1 MEQKAILVGVCLENT
16 ADFDASMEELAQL
29 AASCGIETAGVVT
42 QKLDA
47 VNTAHY
53 IGPGKLPEIALYVR
67 NTHADVVIFNDELSP
82 SQIRNLEKA
91 CDGPVKDR
99 TMLILDIFARRARTR
114 EARLQVETASLRYM
128 LPRLAGMHRSLSQQT
143 GGVGTTTRGAG
154 EKLLELNRRQIQTR
168 IARLDRELEILVG
181 QRQTRRRQRRRTG
194 IPVVSLVG
202 YTNAGKSTLLN
213 ALLRYTGQPADKEVL
228 EKDMLFATLET
239 SVRHITL
246 PGNRSFLL
254 TDTVGF
260 VRRLPHHLVKAFR
273 STLEEVGESDLLIHV
288 VDCSSP
294 EYREQI
300 DVTNETLRQIG
311 VEDIPVIYAFNK
323 SDRTDIRP
331 RMENSESVTVSAR
344 DGTGLD
350 RLAEAIAHHIFSDTV
365 RCEMR
370 IPFREGET
378 VDYLR
383 RHAHILSADYKPD
396 GTHLLLDCSPADYR
410 RFYQYVQ
417 PEN

>member
-1 MEQKAILVGVCLENT
+1 MKQKAILVGVCLGNT
-16 ADFDASMEELAQL
+16 AGFDASMEELAQL
-29 AASCGIETAGVVT
+29 TDACGIEPAGIVT
-42 QKLDA
+42 QNLDS

-67 NTHADVVIFNDELSP
+67 NTGADVMIFNDELSP

-91 CDGPVKDR
+91 CDCAVKDR

-128 LPRLAGMHRSLSQQT
+128 LPRLTGMRQSLEQQT

-154 EKLLELNRRQIQTR
+154 EKLLELNRRQIQIR
-168 IARLDRELEILVG
+168 IARLDRELEVLVG

-239 SVRHITL
+239 SVRRITL

-273 STLEEVGESDLLIHV
+273 STLEEVSESDLLIHV

-311 VEDIPVIYAFNK
+311 VEDIPIVYAFNK
-323 SDRTDIRP
+323 SDQTDIRP
-331 RMENSESVTVSAR
+331 RLENGECVTLSAR

-350 RLAEAIAHHIFSDTV
+350 RLAEAIERHIFGDAV
-365 RCEMR
+365 RCEMCV
-370 IPFREGET
+370 PFREGET
-378 VDYLR
+378 ADYLR
-383 RHAHILSADYKPD
+383 RHAHILSADYGPD
-396 GTHLLLDCSPADYR
+396 GTHLTLECSPADYR
-410 RFYQYVQ
+410 RFRQFVL
-417 PEN
+417 PEK